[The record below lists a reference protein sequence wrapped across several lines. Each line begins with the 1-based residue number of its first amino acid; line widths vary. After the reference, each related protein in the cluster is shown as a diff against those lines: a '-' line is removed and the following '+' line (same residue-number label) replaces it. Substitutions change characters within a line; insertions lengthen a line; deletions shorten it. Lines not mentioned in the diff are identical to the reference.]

1 MFPFPLFELSISLVF
16 LFLFKYPIG
25 RRLKMCLC
33 YLRISKEHNELEM
46 NKCML
51 VLANYNDAHAYSLSP
66 VGIDSS
72 SMKFHLMVCD
82 KLFY

>member
-51 VLANYNDAHAYSLSP
+51 VLASYNDAHAYSLSP
-66 VGIDSS
+66 VGIDNS